1 MAPQT
6 TALGEEVR
14 TGRFVRRRSDFRDHP
29 PTAEAGR
36 YHLYVAPACP
46 WSHRAMIVHRLNR
59 LEDVIAVHRLDPYR
73 DERGWAFT
81 GGEFTDPLHDWSYLG
96 EAYAATD
103 PRFEG
108 RISVPVLWD
117 AAEERIV
124 NNESADIVRILDLHF
139 GDGALHPEELRT
151 EMERLDRRIYADLQ
165 NAVYEAGF
173 AGSQEAYEEAAWRVF
188 ATLEWLED
196 LLGDRRYLAGDRIT
210 ASDWRVFPTL
220 VRFDAVYVDHFRCNL
235 RRLVD
240 SPNLWGYTR
249 ELYQRPGIAAT
260 VEMDQ
265 IRRHY
270 YTTHDSLEPSRI
282 IPIGPELDFLAPHG
296 RDARAATGA
305 PTKTTQRR
313 AA

>member
-6 TALGEEVR
+6 FTVGEELR
-14 TGRFVRRRSDFRDHP
+14 EGRFVRRQSDFRDRP
-29 PTAEAGR
+29 PTVEAGR

-46 WSHRAMIVHRLNR
+46 WSHRAMIVHRLNG

-81 GGEFTDPLHDWSYLG
+81 GGEFTDPLHGWSFLA
-96 EAYAATD
+96 EAYEASR
-103 PRFEG
+103 PGFEG
-108 RISVPVLWD
+108 RVSVPVLWD
-117 AAEERIV
+117 AEEERIV
-124 NNESADIVRILDLHF
+124 NNESADIVRFLDRDF
-139 GDGALHPEELRT
+139 GRGELHPPELEP
-151 EMERLDRRIYADLQ
+151 EMGELDRRVYADLQ

-173 AGSQEAYEEAAWRVF
+173 AGSQEAYEDAAWRVF
-188 ATLEWLED
+188 ATLEWLEA
-196 LLGDRRYLAGDRIT
+196 LLGERRYLAGDRIT

-220 VRFDAVYVDHFRCNL
+220 VRFDPVYVDHFRCNL

-240 SPNLWGYTR
+240 HPNLWAYTR

-260 VEMDQ
+260 VAMDQ

-296 RDARAATGA
+296 RDGLQRE
-305 PTKTTQRR
+305 TTQRR